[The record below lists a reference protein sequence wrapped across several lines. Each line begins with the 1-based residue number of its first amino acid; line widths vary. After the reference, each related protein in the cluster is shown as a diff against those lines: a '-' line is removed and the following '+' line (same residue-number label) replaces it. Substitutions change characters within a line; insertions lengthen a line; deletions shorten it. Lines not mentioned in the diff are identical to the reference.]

1 MTALEEALVDLGR
14 HLDHGDGD
22 ELPAAVLSRI
32 TTPDRGAVPPW
43 VKVAA
48 ALLLAL
54 AIAVAVPSSRRALAR
69 WFGIGAIEVRG
80 VTTTLPVGA
89 PDRTV
94 PGSVPSSVANSTT
107 STTSDALAAARNDLA
122 FTPLVAGSAAGPI
135 IAVET
140 DPRVPGGLVAIT
152 YGRFTL
158 VELASKPDAFPIMS
172 KQVPPGA
179 TVTFSDVDGVQAL
192 WIEGAHEIS
201 YLAPDGSVRKDTVRM
216 SGNVL
221 LWTVGS
227 VTTRIEGLPTLAEA
241 LQVAS
246 TVH

>member
-22 ELPAAVLSRI
+22 ALPAAVLSRI
-32 TTPDRGAVPPW
+32 NTPHRRGVPAW

-69 WFGIGAIEVRG
+69 WLGIGAVEVRG

-89 PDRTV
+89 TDRTV
-94 PGSVPSSVANSTT
+94 PGSVPSSIANATTASTG
-107 STTSDALAAARNDLA
+107 DALAAARKDLA
-122 FTPLVAGSAAGPI
+122 FAPLVAGSAAGPI
-135 IAVET
+135 IGLET

-152 YGRFTL
+152 YERFTL
-158 VELASKPDAFPIMS
+158 VELASKADAFPIMG
-172 KQVPPGA
+172 KLVPPGV
-179 TVTFSDVDGVQAL
+179 TVTFTDLNGVDAI
-192 WIEGAHEIS
+192 WIEGAHEIT
-201 YLAPDGSVRKDTVRM
+201 YLAPDGSVRKDTVRT

-227 VTTRIEGLPTLAEA
+227 VTARIEGFATLAEA
-241 LQVAS
+241 RQMAL